1 VLSIQPPP
9 PHFCCFTQTQ
19 KGAKCYQFVFC
30 GDTIQ
35 YNYITPP
42 HLTEASMQKWKA
54 TTGCPCSCS
63 KLFVCVLFLSPDLSI
78 IISTMT
84 QASKWQGPTSWLPFS
99 FWMYISGF
107 VVMFCKTL
115 HTVHTFHAG
124 KLCNFKTST
133 LLWFVH
139 TALGLTYNHFRSEYV
154 YIRVGYGVRL
164 KQQKQQQKKQTTG
177 SQSTVRL
184 KQTTNEKTTRIEL
197 FKHFLPPCAFQLTQ
211 TYCISP
217 KLTSTALASRSS
229 SYKTM

>member
-1 VLSIQPPP
+1 MLPI
-9 PHFCCFTQTQ
+9 
-19 KGAKCYQFVFC
+19 FVC
-30 GDTIQ
+30 GVIQ
-35 YNYITPP
+35 YNNYYITPP

-84 QASKWQGPTSWLPFS
+84 QASKWQGPTSWPPFS

-197 FKHFLPPCAFQLTQ
+197 FKQHFHCTEYKYLHL
-211 TYCISP
+211 
-217 KLTSTALASRSS
+217 LLANYR
-229 SYKTM
+229 